1 MKNKDTYKNKT
12 QNMFTAYVV
21 RSVKGARMKYIDKNN
36 YRESMENHLEDDA
49 EYEPMIHFD
58 DYYEAVKRERLLEN
72 EKQGRYPDWEELSDD
87 QLIKAIRLLQKEER
101 ALIFQHVFQQKSF
114 DKISR
119 ESGKPRNK
127 LENRYYYAL
136 KKIRQ
141 WMGGAE

>member
-58 DYYEAVKRERLLEN
+58 EY
-72 EKQGRYPDWEELSDD
+72 D

>member
-1 MKNKDTYKNKT
+1 
-12 QNMFTAYVV
+12 
-21 RSVKGARMKYIDKNN
+21 MKYMDKKN

-58 DYYEAVKRERLLEN
+58 DYYEAVRRERLLEN

-101 ALIFQHVFQQKSF
+101 DLIFQHVFQQKSF

-136 KKIRQ
+136 RKIRQ
-141 WMGGAE
+141 WMGGEK

>member
-1 MKNKDTYKNKT
+1 
-12 QNMFTAYVV
+12 
-21 RSVKGARMKYIDKNN
+21 MKYMDKNN

-58 DYYEAVKRERLLEN
+58 DCYEAVKRERLLEN

-87 QLIKAIRLLQKEER
+87 QLIKAIRLLQKDER
-101 ALIFQHVFQQKSF
+101 DLIFQHVFQQKSF

-141 WMGGAE
+141 WIGGEE

>member
-21 RSVKGARMKYIDKNN
+21 RSVKGARMKYMDKNN

-58 DYYEAVKRERLLEN
+58 DCYE
-72 EKQGRYPDWEELSDD
+72 
-87 QLIKAIRLLQKEER
+87 
-101 ALIFQHVFQQKSF
+101 KSF

-141 WMGGAE
+141 WIGGEE